1 MEKTLDKLLIPCYN
15 EDTIKERK
23 RKKMKKS
30 IFKSVISTICAI
42 FCGIFTFCLLNG
54 EIDITTIIGSVGF
67 LVVSI
72 CATIGALEDA
82 HMESIE

>member
-1 MEKTLDKLLIPCYN
+1 MLYYNHNKGKEK
-15 EDTIKERK
+15 
-23 RKKMKKS
+23 KKMKKS

>member
-1 MEKTLDKLLIPCYN
+1 
-15 EDTIKERK
+15 
-23 RKKMKKS
+23 MKKS

-72 CATIGALEDA
+72 CATIVQAHNGTITACNHEHGAEFSFSLPKEDTI
-82 HMESIE
+82 S

>member
-1 MEKTLDKLLIPCYN
+1 
-15 EDTIKERK
+15 
-23 RKKMKKS
+23 MKKS